1 MSPIRKVFNM
11 KKKIEKKKY
20 YRSWT
25 LSDELWERV
34 KDEIPQRKRDTN
46 KEYKNKPG
54 QGRKPIP
61 PRKILEG
68 ILYVLRTGCQWKAVP
83 KEYGAGSS
91 IHKYFQEWETA
102 GFFEKLW
109 AMKKDLG
116 ADLRYDWD
124 RLDSDWK
131 VLGELE
137 QLGLDNRAE
146 RLRGAFSGP
155 ESVIC
160 RGIEVG
166 VEQQKFYLRDDEI
179 FPVKNIEFE
188 GLEFKSPADADA
200 YLKKLYGDYMA
211 FPKVMRPHDDIRGR
225 ISPEAEAKMNEL
237 ISAAGID

>member
-25 LSDELWERV
+25 LSDELWEKV
-34 KDEIPQRKRDTN
+34 KDEIPKRKRDTN

-91 IHKYFQEWETA
+91 IHKYFQEWEAA

-109 AMKKDLG
+109 SMALEE
-116 ADLRYDWD
+116 YDKEKGIGWE
-124 RLDSDWK
+124 W
-131 VLGELE
+131 
-137 QLGLDNRAE
+137 Q
-146 RLRGAFSGP
+146 SGDG
-155 ESVIC
+155 C
-160 RGIEVG
+160 M
-166 VEQQKFYLRDDEI
+166 
-179 FPVKNIEFE
+179 VKAPLVHE
-188 GLEFKSPADADA
+188 
-200 YLKKLYGDYMA
+200 
-211 FPKVMRPHDDIRGR
+211 
-225 ISPEAEAKMNEL
+225 
-237 ISAAGID
+237 AAGHNPTDRGKNENKTECTD